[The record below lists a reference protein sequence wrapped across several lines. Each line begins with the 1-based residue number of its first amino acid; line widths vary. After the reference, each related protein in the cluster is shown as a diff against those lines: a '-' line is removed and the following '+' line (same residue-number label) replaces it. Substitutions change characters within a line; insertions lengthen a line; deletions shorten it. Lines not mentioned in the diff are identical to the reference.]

1 MSATTALG
9 APAVLWAGVGPLL
22 ALVMGRHGHDQFA
35 WWLPGSRVARLSK
48 VLLRS
53 PATTLAAHA
62 EVPAVVAA
70 GASSP
75 AWRG

>member
-1 MSATTALG
+1 
-9 APAVLWAGVGPLL
+9 
-22 ALVMGRHGHDQFA
+22 MGRHGHDQFA

-53 PATTLAAHA
+53 PATILAAHA
-62 EVPAVVAA
+62 EVPAVVVA